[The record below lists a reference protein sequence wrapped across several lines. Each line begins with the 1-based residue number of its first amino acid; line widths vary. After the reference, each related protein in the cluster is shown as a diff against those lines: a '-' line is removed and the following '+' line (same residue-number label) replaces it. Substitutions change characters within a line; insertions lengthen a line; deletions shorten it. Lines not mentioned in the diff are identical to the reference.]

1 MRLTW
6 IPFRPNYRPA
16 LAGLVL
22 AVAFVLGVAGASFAQ
37 AAATP
42 QQPAAAQQQ
51 AAPAKPTL
59 SFQNDAGLIIFY
71 IKPDKT
77 ADFEDLMTKLKD
89 GLAKMD
95 APEAK
100 QQAASLKL
108 FKNPVQGAA
117 TVAVYV
123 LFADPAVKNVE
134 YWFLPILYKAYPND
148 GQALFAKWTD
158 VKAAAPPQPTIF
170 DLTQFL
176 KFQ

>member
-6 IPFRPNYRPA
+6 ITLGSIRRPA

-22 AVAFVLGVAGASFAQ
+22 AIAFVLGAASGSFAQ
-37 AAATP
+37 AAA
-42 QQPAAAQQQ
+42 QEQ
-51 AAPAKPTL
+51 AAPAKPAL

-77 ADFEDLMTKLKD
+77 ADFEDLMNKLKE
-89 GLAKMD
+89 GLSKMD

-100 QQAASLKL
+100 QQAASMKL
-108 FKNPVQGAA
+108 FKNTASGG
-117 TVAVYV
+117 TVMVYV
-123 LFADPAVKNVE
+123 LFADPVVKNTE

-148 GQALFAKWTD
+148 GQALLQKWQEA
-158 VKAAAPPQPTIF
+158 KAATPAAPTIF
-170 DLTQFL
+170 DLGQVV

>member
-6 IPFRPNYRPA
+6 IPLGSDHRPR
-16 LAGLVL
+16 LAALVL
-22 AVAFVLGVAGASFAQ
+22 AVAFVLGAVSLSFAQ
-37 AAATP
+37 AA
-42 QQPAAAQQQ
+42 PAQA
-51 AAPAKPTL
+51 AAPAKATL
-59 SFQNDAGLIIFY
+59 EFKNDAGLIIFY
-71 IKPDKT
+71 IKPEKT

-108 FKNPVQGAA
+108 FKNPVQSGA

-134 YWFLPILYKAYPND
+134 YWFLPILYKAYPAD
-148 GQALFAKWTD
+148 GQALFQKWQD
-158 VKAAAPPQPTIF
+158 VKAATPAQPTIF
-170 DLTQFL
+170 DLTQFI

>member
-6 IPFRPNYRPA
+6 ITFGSLRRPV

-22 AVAFVLGVAGASFAQ
+22 VLAFVFGAASGAFAQ
-37 AAATP
+37 AAPTQASAP
-42 QQPAAAQQQ
+42 EKPALVF
-51 AAPAKPTL
+51 TH
-59 SFQNDAGLIIFY
+59 DAGLILFY

-77 ADFEDLMTKLKD
+77 ADFEDLMNKLKE

-100 QQAASLKL
+100 QQAASMKL
-108 FKNPVQGAA
+108 FKGTAPNAQM
-117 TVAVYV
+117 TIYV
-123 LFADPAVKNVE
+123 LMADPIVKDVE

-148 GQALFAKWTD
+148 AQALFAKWQDIKVNPGQLT
-158 VKAAAPPQPTIF
+158 F
-170 DLTQFL
+170 DLASVL

>member
-6 IPFRPNYRPA
+6 ITFGSLRRPA

-22 AVAFVLGVAGASFAQ
+22 AIAFVLGAASGSFAQ
-37 AAATP
+37 AAT
-42 QQPAAAQQQ
+42 QEQ
-51 AAPAKPTL
+51 AAPAKPAL

-77 ADFEDLMTKLKD
+77 ADFEDLMNKLKD
-89 GLAKMD
+89 ALAKSD
-95 APEAK
+95 SPEEK
-100 QQAASLKL
+100 QQAASMKL
-108 FKNPVQGAA
+108 FKNTATGG

-123 LFADPAVKNVE
+123 LFADPVVKNVE

-148 GQALFAKWTD
+148 GQALLEKWQAAKAVTP
-158 VKAAAPPQPTIF
+158 AAPTIF
-170 DLTQFL
+170 DLGQVI